1 MERNALYEHTQNL
14 FRKGLVTL
22 VGSGAS
28 CAKGLP
34 TMGRLAEEVL
44 LRVDSDLKSGD
55 FNEEVHLEWKNITVA
70 LESGRG
76 LEQAI
81 HADSL
86 PDELGSLIAAHASE
100 CVREDEA
107 VAIDAMA
114 RSKKPGEFS
123 RIAGH
128 LSRVDGQPTIIT
140 TNYDRLIEVDLALS
154 GVAVDSMFAGHTIGR
169 LDAKRA
175 RQEHEYVER
184 PPMSRSRS
192 RISTRPHVQLAKPHG
207 SLDWF
212 TSGSGDVVRSD
223 LTLAGPR
230 RVVAPGGSKYRLGYE
245 SPFDVHRERANR
257 AIDRAGA
264 FLIVGYG
271 FNDDHLQ
278 THLKAAFANVPSLVV
293 SYALTESALGFLST
307 NLEAVGIER
316 GPTDDSSVI
325 IHEGN
330 REIFDCGIWK
340 LDVLLREAL
349 QI

>member
-1 MERNALYEHTQNL
+1 LERNALYAHTQSL

-44 LRVDSDLKSGD
+44 LRVDSVLKDGD
-55 FNEEVHLEWKNITVA
+55 FDEEVHAEWKKIAVA
-70 LESGRG
+70 LEDGEG

-81 HADSL
+81 HAESM
-86 PDELGSLIAAHASE
+86 PDELGALIAVHASE

-107 VAIDAMA
+107 VAIDAMS
-114 RSKKPGEFS
+114 RSDKPGEFS
-123 RIAGH
+123 RIARH

-169 LDAKRA
+169 LDEKLA

-184 PPMSRSRS
+184 TASSRSRS
-192 RISTRPHVQLAKPHG
+192 RSLTRPHVQLAKPHG

-278 THLKAAFANVPSLVV
+278 THLKPAFANVPSLVV
-293 SYALTESALGFLST
+293 SYALTENARAFLST
-307 NLEAVGIER
+307 NPDAVGIER
-316 GPTDDSSVI
+316 GPTDDLSVVM
-325 IHEGN
+325 HEGN
-330 REIFDCGIWK
+330 QKIVNCGIWK

-349 QI
+349 QV

>member
-1 MERNALYEHTQNL
+1 MERNALYAHTQSL

-44 LRVDSDLKSGD
+44 LRVDSVLKDGD
-55 FNEEVHLEWKNITVA
+55 FDEEVHAEWKKIAVA
-70 LESGRG
+70 LEDGEG

-81 HADSL
+81 HAESM
-86 PDELGSLIAAHASE
+86 PDELGALIAVHASE

-107 VAIDAMA
+107 VAIDAMS
-114 RSKKPGEFS
+114 RSDKPGEFS
-123 RIAGH
+123 RIARH

-169 LDAKRA
+169 LDEKLA

-184 PPMSRSRS
+184 TASSRSRS
-192 RISTRPHVQLAKPHG
+192 RTLTRPHVQLAKPHG

-278 THLKAAFANVPSLVV
+278 THLKPAFANVPSLVV
-293 SYALTESALGFLST
+293 SYALSENARAFLST
-307 NLEAVGIER
+307 NPDAVGIER
-316 GPTDDSSVI
+316 GPTDDLSVVM
-325 IHEGN
+325 HEGN
-330 REIFDCGIWK
+330 QEIVNCGIWK

-349 QI
+349 QV